1 MASITSAN
9 SNFTIS
15 AAGLI
20 PAPTKLDGYAT
31 DDAWDTEDI
40 ELAEVVIGV
49 DGKKSA
55 GYVNALVTMT
65 LHFQADSD
73 SIELFDEIIRQT
85 KLQQETFRLDGQL
98 IVPATSK
105 VYECVNGTLTR
116 GKVLPDGKKTLQART
131 FTIVWEAIEVA
142 PQ

>member
-9 SNFTIS
+9 SSFTIS
-15 AAGLI
+15 VAGLI
-20 PAPTKLDGYAT
+20 PAPTELGGYAT
-31 DDAWDTEDI
+31 DDAWDTEDV

-55 GYVNALVTMT
+55 GFVYALVPMV

-73 SIELFDEIIRQT
+73 SIDLFEEIIRQT
-85 KLQQETFRLDGQL
+85 KLQREVFRIDGQL

-105 VYECVNGTLTR
+105 VYECINGTLTK
-116 GKVLPDGKKTLQART
+116 GKVLPDGKKTLQPRT
-131 FTIVWEAIEVA
+131 FSIVWQTIEGA